1 MSALKKIHYLQNEIE
16 TLNQL
21 IERHK
26 TAENALYSRTMLTQ
40 YECRLR
46 KFYAEYGVALL
57 EQPTHAIELLP
68 YFQKLTE
75 RIFTDKQAAQPEL
88 LNGIAAALK

>member
-1 MSALKKIHYLQNEIE
+1 MSSLKKIHYLENEIE

-26 TAENALYSRTMLTQ
+26 TAENGLYSSTMLTQ
-40 YECRLR
+40 YERKLR

-57 EQPTHAIELLP
+57 EQPIHAAELLP
-68 YFQKLTE
+68 YFQQLTE

-88 LNGIAAALK
+88 LSGITAALK